1 MMLTDRHNERLKN
14 LGITDVHIDACR
26 LPAYADATNI
36 INCGEDL
43 FGRPLSMT
51 DITFQNWQ
59 RMSASAKQSNITL
72 QIVSAYRSIDY
83 QCDLIQRKL
92 ASGRSIDDILQVNAI
107 PGYSE
112 HHTGRA
118 LDITTPG
125 TEPLEESFEL
135 TDAFAWLVDH
145 AAAFDFFMSYPK
157 SNKLGIAYEPW
168 HWTCVSP

>member
-1 MMLTDRHNERLKN
+1 MLTDRHNERLKN
-14 LGITDVHIDACR
+14 LGITDVDIDACR
-26 LPAYADATNI
+26 LPAYEEATDL
-36 INCGEDL
+36 INCGKDL
-43 FGRPLSMT
+43 FGRPLRMT
-51 DITFQNWQ
+51 DITLQNWQ
-59 RMSASAKQSNITL
+59 HMFASAKRSNITL

-125 TEPLEESFEL
+125 AEPLEESFEL

-145 AAAFDFFMSYPK
+145 AAAFNFAMSYPK
-157 SNKLGIAYEPW
+157 SNNLGIAYEPW
-168 HWTCVSP
+168 HWACASR

>member
-1 MMLTDRHNERLKN
+1 MLTDRHNERLKN
-14 LGITDVHIDACR
+14 LGITDVDIDACR
-26 LPAYADATNI
+26 LPAYEEATDL
-36 INCGEDL
+36 INCGKDL
-43 FGRPLSMT
+43 FGRPLRMT
-51 DITFQNWQ
+51 DITLQNWQ
-59 RMSASAKQSNITL
+59 HMFASAKRSNITL

-125 TEPLEESFEL
+125 AEPLEESFEL

-145 AAAFDFFMSYPK
+145 AAAFNFSMSYPK
-157 SNKLGIAYEPW
+157 SNNLGIAYEPW
-168 HWTCVSP
+168 HWACASR

>member
-1 MMLTDRHNERLKN
+1 MLTDRHNERLKN
-14 LGITDVHIDACR
+14 LGITDVDIDACR
-26 LPAYADATNI
+26 RPAYEEATDL
-36 INCGEDL
+36 INCGKDL
-43 FGRPLSMT
+43 FGRPLRMT
-51 DITFQNWQ
+51 DITLQNWQ
-59 RMSASAKQSNITL
+59 HMFASAKQSNITL

-125 TEPLEESFEL
+125 AEPLEESFEL

-145 AAAFDFFMSYPK
+145 AAAFNFSMSYPK
-157 SNKLGIAYEPW
+157 SNNLGIAYEPW
-168 HWTCVSP
+168 HWACASR

>member
-1 MMLTDRHNERLKN
+1 MLTDRHNERLKN

-26 LPAYADATNI
+26 LPAYEEATDL
-36 INCGEDL
+36 INCGKDL
-43 FGRPLSMT
+43 FGRPLRMT
-51 DITFQNWQ
+51 DITLQNWQ
-59 RMSASAKQSNITL
+59 RMFASAKRSNITL

-135 TDAFAWLVDH
+135 TDAFAWLADH
-145 AAAFDFFMSYPK
+145 AAAFEFFMSYP
-157 SNKLGIAYEPW
+157 NNNNLGIAYEPW
-168 HWTCVSP
+168 HWTSASR